1 MAQEG
6 CVLDWMMNTVIT
18 DVLTVTSDLGTLIFV
33 EYDMYLRLLY
43 FSIIWIKIPDGYQIV
58 RV

>member
-1 MAQEG
+1 MVQEG
-6 CVLDWMMNTVIT
+6 CVSDWMMNTVIT

-43 FSIIWIKIPDGYQIV
+43 FSIIWIKISDGYQIA